1 MKRLL
6 AQARLL
12 VLAILAVGSASEAI
26 TQSSDAA
33 VADLANNTV
42 FGDWIVSCQATTVRN
57 NQCSL
62 VQEQKL
68 IENGQ
73 VVARFIALAVSDGAV
88 LLAQTPMGVY
98 LPSGA
103 IYRFENDD
111 ELEQR
116 EMVWQRCAGSI
127 CEAAA
132 ALDDAELELFAKHD
146 ALLFGFQMTRET
158 DPVVLRVD
166 ITQLPEA
173 LEALRSASQ
182 SE

>member
-6 AQARLL
+6 SQARLL

-68 IENGQ
+68 IENGE
-73 VVARFIALAVSDGAV
+73 VVRQNWTA
-88 LLAQTPMGVY
+88 
-98 LPSGA
+98 
-103 IYRFENDD
+103 
-111 ELEQR
+111 
-116 EMVWQRCAGSI
+116 C
-127 CEAAA
+127 
-132 ALDDAELELFAKHD
+132 
-146 ALLFGFQMTRET
+146 
-158 DPVVLRVD
+158 
-166 ITQLPEA
+166 
-173 LEALRSASQ
+173 
-182 SE
+182 